1 MTRVINTLRAIAIVT
16 VFATLVAIVGY
27 VECHYT
33 QDATI
38 TALEEDDE
46 VVFVDARGEEWSFF
60 GEGYEVGQKVKA
72 TFYTNHTDRNIYDD
86 VVHIVK

>member
-1 MTRVINTLRAIAIVT
+1 MTRVINALRVIAIVI
-16 VFATLVAIVGY
+16 VFAIVGY

-46 VVFVDARGEEWSFF
+46 VVFIDARGEKWSFF
-60 GEGYEVGQKVKA
+60 GEGYEVGQEIKV
-72 TFYTNHTDRNIYDD
+72 TFYTNHTDGYIYDD
-86 VVHIVK
+86 VVYIVR

>member
-1 MTRVINTLRAIAIVT
+1 MTRVINTLKAIAIVT
-16 VFATLVAIVGY
+16 VFTTLVAMIGY

-60 GEGYEVGQKVKA
+60 GKGYEVGQEVRV

-86 VVHIVK
+86 VVSIVK

>member
-1 MTRVINTLRAIAIVT
+1 MTRVINTLKAIAIVT
-16 VFATLVAIVGY
+16 VFATLVAMVSF

-60 GEGYEVGQKVKA
+60 GEGYEVGQEVRV
-72 TFYTNHTDRNIYDD
+72 TFYTNHTDRYIYDD

>member
-1 MTRVINTLRAIAIVT
+1 MTRVINTLKAIAIVT
-16 VFATLVAIVGY
+16 VFVTLVAMVSY

-60 GEGYEVGQKVKA
+60 GEGYEVGQEVKV
-72 TFYTNHTDRNIYDD
+72 TFYTNNTDGYIYDD
-86 VVHIVK
+86 VVYIVK

>member
-16 VFATLVAIVGY
+16 VFATLVAMVSY

-60 GEGYEVGQKVKA
+60 GEGYEVGQEVKV
-72 TFYTNHTDRNIYDD
+72 TFYTNNTDGYIYDD
-86 VVHIVK
+86 VVYIVK

>member
-16 VFATLVAIVGY
+16 VFATLVAMAGF

-38 TALEEDDE
+38 TALEEDGE

-60 GEGYEVGQKVKA
+60 GEDYEVGQEIKV
-72 TFYTNHTDRNIYDD
+72 TFYTNHTDSYIYDD
-86 VVHIVK
+86 TIYIVR

>member
-16 VFATLVAIVGY
+16 VFATLVAMVSY

-60 GEGYEVGQKVKA
+60 GEGYEVGQEVKV
-72 TFYTNHTDRNIYDD
+72 TFYTNHSDRYIYDD
-86 VVHIVK
+86 VVCIVR

>member
-1 MTRVINTLRAIAIVT
+1 MTRVINTLKAIAIVT
-16 VFATLVAIVGY
+16 VFATLVAMVGY

-46 VVFVDARGEEWSFF
+46 VVFIDARGVEWSFF
-60 GEGYEVGQKVKA
+60 GDGYEVGQKVKV
-72 TFYTNHTDRNIYDD
+72 TFYTNHTDRDIYDD
-86 VVHIVK
+86 VVYIVR

>member
-1 MTRVINTLRAIAIVT
+1 MTRVINALRVIAIVI
-16 VFATLVAIVGY
+16 VFAILVAIVGY

-46 VVFVDARGEEWSFF
+46 VVFIDARGEEWSFF
-60 GEGYEVGQKVKA
+60 GEGYEVGQEVKVI
-72 TFYTNHTDRNIYDD
+72 FYTNNTDGYIYDD
-86 VVHIVK
+86 VVYIVK

>member
-1 MTRVINTLRAIAIVT
+1 MTKVINTLKAIAIVI
-16 VFATLVAIVGY
+16 VFTTLFVIASF

-60 GEGYEVGQKVKA
+60 GEGYEVGQKVKV
-72 TFYTNHTDRNIYDD
+72 TFYTNNTDGYIYDD
-86 VVHIVK
+86 VVYIVK

>member
-1 MTRVINTLRAIAIVT
+1 MTRVINTLKAIAIVT
-16 VFATLVAIVGY
+16 VFATLVAMAGF

-46 VVFVDARGEEWSFF
+46 VVFIDTRGEEWSFF
-60 GEGYEVGQKVKA
+60 GEGYEVGQEVKVI
-72 TFYTNHTDRNIYDD
+72 FYTNNTDGYIYDD
-86 VVHIVK
+86 VVYIVK

>member
-1 MTRVINTLRAIAIVT
+1 MTRVINTLRAIAIVI
-16 VFATLVAIVGY
+16 VFAILITMVSY

-46 VVFVDARGEEWSFF
+46 VVFIDARGEEWSFF
-60 GEGYEVGQKVKA
+60 GEGYEVGQEVRV
-72 TFYTNHTDRNIYDD
+72 TFYTNHTDGYIYDD
-86 VVHIVK
+86 VVYMVK

>member
-1 MTRVINTLRAIAIVT
+1 MTRVINTLRVIAIVT
-16 VFATLVAIVGY
+16 VFAMLVAIVGY

-46 VVFVDARGEEWSFF
+46 VVFIDARGEEWSFF
-60 GEGYEVGQKVKA
+60 GEGYEVGQEVRV
-72 TFYTNHTDRNIYDD
+72 TFYTNHTDRYIYDD
-86 VVHIVK
+86 VVYIVR

>member
-1 MTRVINTLRAIAIVT
+1 MTRVINTLKAIAIVT
-16 VFATLVAIVGY
+16 VFTTLVAMIGY

-60 GEGYEVGQKVKA
+60 GEGYEVGQEVRV

-86 VVHIVK
+86 VVSIVK

>member
-1 MTRVINTLRAIAIVT
+1 MTRVINALKAIAIIT
-16 VFATLVAIVGY
+16 VFAILITMVSY

-46 VVFVDARGEEWSFF
+46 IVFIDARGEEWSFF
-60 GEGYEVGQKVKA
+60 GEGYEVGQEVKV
-72 TFYTNHTDRNIYDD
+72 TFYTNNTDGYIYDD
-86 VVHIVK
+86 IIYIVK

>member
-16 VFATLVAIVGY
+16 VFATLVAIAGF

-38 TALEEDDE
+38 TALEEDGE

-60 GEGYEVGQKVKA
+60 GEGYEVGQEIKV
-72 TFYTNHTDRNIYDD
+72 TFYTNHTDSYIYDD
-86 VVHIVK
+86 TIYIVR

>member
-1 MTRVINTLRAIAIVT
+1 MTRVINTLRAIIRVT
-16 VFATLVAIVGY
+16 VFATLIAMVGY

-38 TALEEDDE
+38 TALEENDE

-60 GEGYEVGQKVKA
+60 GKGYEVGQEIKV
-72 TFYTNHTDRNIYDD
+72 TFYTNHTDGYIYDD
-86 VVHIVK
+86 VVYIVR

>member
-1 MTRVINTLRAIAIVT
+1 MTRVINALKAIAIIA

-46 VVFVDARGEEWSFF
+46 VVFIDARGEEWSFF
-60 GEGYEVGQKVKA
+60 GEGYEIGQEVRV
-72 TFYTNHTDRNIYDD
+72 TFYTNHTDGYIYDD
-86 VVHIVK
+86 VAYIVR

>member
-16 VFATLVAIVGY
+16 VFATLVAMAGF

-33 QDATI
+33 QGATI
-38 TALEEDDE
+38 TALEEDGE

-60 GEGYEVGQKVKA
+60 GDGYEVGQEVKV
-72 TFYTNHTDRNIYDD
+72 TFYTNHTDRCIYDD
-86 VVHIVK
+86 VVCIVR

>member
-1 MTRVINTLRAIAIVT
+1 MTRVINTLKAIAIVT
-16 VFATLVAIVGY
+16 VFTILVTMVGY
-27 VECHYT
+27 GECHYT

-60 GEGYEVGQKVKA
+60 GEGYEVGQEVRV

-86 VVHIVK
+86 VVYIVK

>member
-1 MTRVINTLRAIAIVT
+1 MTRVINALRAIAIVI
-16 VFATLVAIVGY
+16 VFAILVAIVGY

-60 GEGYEVGQKVKA
+60 GEGYEVGQKVKV
-72 TFYTNHTDRNIYDD
+72 TFYTNHTDRDIYDD
-86 VVHIVK
+86 VVSIVK

>member
-1 MTRVINTLRAIAIVT
+1 MTRVINTLRAIAIAI
-16 VFATLVAIVGY
+16 VFATLVSIVGY

-38 TALEEDDE
+38 TALEEDGK

-60 GEGYEVGQKVKA
+60 GEGYEVGQEVRV
-72 TFYTNHTDRNIYDD
+72 TFYTNHTDGYIYDD
-86 VVHIVK
+86 VVYTVK

>member
-1 MTRVINTLRAIAIVT
+1 MTRGINTLKAIAIVT
-16 VFATLVAIVGY
+16 VFATLHAIASF

-38 TALEEDDE
+38 IALKEDDE

-60 GEGYEVGQKVKA
+60 GEGYEVGQEVRV
-72 TFYTNHTDRNIYDD
+72 TFYTNYTDRYIYDD
-86 VVHIVK
+86 VVYIVK

>member
-1 MTRVINTLRAIAIVT
+1 MTKVINTLKAIAIVI
-16 VFATLVAIVGY
+16 VFTTLFVIASF

-38 TALEEDDE
+38 TALEEDGE

-60 GEGYEVGQKVKA
+60 GEGYEVGQEVKV
-72 TFYTNHTDRNIYDD
+72 TFYTNHTDSYIYDD
-86 VVHIVK
+86 TIYIVR

>member
-1 MTRVINTLRAIAIVT
+1 MTRVINTLKAIAIVT
-16 VFATLVAIVGY
+16 VFATLVAMVGY

-46 VVFVDARGEEWSFF
+46 VVFIDARGEEWSFF
-60 GEGYEVGQKVKA
+60 GDGYEIGQKVKV
-72 TFYTNHTDRNIYDD
+72 TFYTNHTDRDIYDD
-86 VVHIVK
+86 VVYIVR

>member
-1 MTRVINTLRAIAIVT
+1 MTRVINTLRAIAIVI
-16 VFATLVAIVGY
+16 VFATLVSIVGY

-38 TALEEDDE
+38 TALEENDE

-60 GEGYEVGQKVKA
+60 GEGYEVGQEVKV
-72 TFYTNHTDRNIYDD
+72 TFYTNHTDRCIYDD
-86 VVHIVK
+86 VVYIVK

>member
-1 MTRVINTLRAIAIVT
+1 MTRVINTLRAIAIAI
-16 VFATLVAIVGY
+16 VFATLIAMVGY

-38 TALEEDDE
+38 TALEEDGE

-60 GEGYEVGQKVKA
+60 GEGYEVGQEIKV
-72 TFYTNHTDRNIYDD
+72 TFYTNHTDSYIYDD
-86 VVHIVK
+86 TIYIVR

>member
-1 MTRVINTLRAIAIVT
+1 MTRIINTLKAIAIVT
-16 VFATLVAIVGY
+16 VFATLVAMAGY

-46 VVFVDARGEEWSFF
+46 VVFIDARGEEWSFF
-60 GEGYEVGQKVKA
+60 GEGYEVGQEVKVI
-72 TFYTNHTDRNIYDD
+72 FYTNNTDGYIYDD
-86 VVHIVK
+86 VVYIVR

>member
-1 MTRVINTLRAIAIVT
+1 MTRVINTLRAIAIVI
-16 VFATLVAIVGY
+16 VFATLIAMVGY

-38 TALEEDDE
+38 TALEENDE

-60 GEGYEVGQKVKA
+60 GEGYEVGQEVRV
-72 TFYTNHTDRNIYDD
+72 TFYTNHTDGYIYDD
-86 VVHIVK
+86 VVYMVK

>member
-1 MTRVINTLRAIAIVT
+1 MTKVINTLKAIAIVT
-16 VFATLVAIVGY
+16 VFTTLFAIASF

-38 TALEEDDE
+38 TALEEDGK

-60 GEGYEVGQKVKA
+60 GEGYEVGQEVRV
-72 TFYTNHTDRNIYDD
+72 TFYTNNTDGCIYDD
-86 VVHIVK
+86 VVYTVK

>member
-1 MTRVINTLRAIAIVT
+1 MTRIINTLRAIAIVI
-16 VFATLVAIVGY
+16 VFAILITMVSY

-38 TALEEDDE
+38 TALEENDE

-60 GEGYEVGQKVKA
+60 GEGYEVGQEVRV
-72 TFYTNHTDRNIYDD
+72 TFYTNHTDRDIYDD

>member
-16 VFATLVAIVGY
+16 VFATLVAIASF

-46 VVFVDARGEEWSFF
+46 VVFVDARGEEWSFS
-60 GEGYEVGQKVKA
+60 GEGYEVGQEVRV

-86 VVHIVK
+86 VVYIVR

>member
-38 TALEEDDE
+38 TALEEDGE

-60 GEGYEVGQKVKA
+60 GEGYEVGQEVKV
-72 TFYTNHTDRNIYDD
+72 TFYTNHTDRYVYDD
-86 VVHIVK
+86 EVFIVR